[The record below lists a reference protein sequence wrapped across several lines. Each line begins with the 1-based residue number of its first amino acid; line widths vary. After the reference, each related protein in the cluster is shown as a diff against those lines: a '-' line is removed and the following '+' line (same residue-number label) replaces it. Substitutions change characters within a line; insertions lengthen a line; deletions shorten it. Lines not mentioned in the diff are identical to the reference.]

1 MKVNIRKLFSL
12 PFFFLFLVI
21 SGTKHGLNVW
31 NINCAFHQW
40 PSIISLGHF
49 SPYQVSLWVDL
60 VMRFNKPKTQAQG
73 RPKQL
78 RPLIKKY
85 KAQWLPFGP
94 PPSYIAHHNRLNSF
108 SAYIR
113 VLIQSMEIDS
123 MNFDKKKLHVHCS
136 GLQWRSGS
144 LLDN

>member
-1 MKVNIRKLFSL
+1 MKVNIKKLFSL
-12 PFFFLFLVI
+12 PFFLFLVI

-60 VMRFNKPKTQAQG
+60 VMRFNKPKTQAQD

-78 RPLIKKY
+78 RPLIKNIK
-85 KAQWLPFGP
+85 
-94 PPSYIAHHNRLNSF
+94 PSGCH
-108 SAYIR
+108 
-113 VLIQSMEIDS
+113 
-123 MNFDKKKLHVHCS
+123 
-136 GLQWRSGS
+136 
-144 LLDN
+144 LDHPHPT